1 MKLLRKKQQIE
12 LLIFI
17 VMMAKK
23 VRLSSFEGETSEQMD
38 KFEKF
43 VDKVTYLVKMVY
55 GFKGLVFLEH
65 EVGIS
70 AMLRRIESEKKKEE

>member
-1 MKLLRKKQQIE
+1 MKILRKKQQIE
-12 LLIFI
+12 LLMFI

-55 GFKGLVFLEH
+55 GIKGLAFLEH
-65 EVGIS
+65 ECGITS
-70 AMLRRIESEKKKEE
+70 LQNEEE